1 MVSDNVTTQWL
12 ISVVRQTDVGI
23 AHTAMLRNQCHLYE
37 NLKENLSSA
46 PVDSAYGESVTALC
60 CDIKLFIFLWFFNI
74 ITFLKYEEINHTQNA
89 CFEIGMTFE
98 MWVKKERKSTRQR

>member
-23 AHTAMLRNQCHLYE
+23 AHTAMLRNQCHLYA

-46 PVDSAYGESVTALC
+46 PVDSAYGG
-60 CDIKLFIFLWFFNI
+60 NI
-74 ITFLKYEEINHTQNA
+74 
-89 CFEIGMTFE
+89 
-98 MWVKKERKSTRQR
+98 